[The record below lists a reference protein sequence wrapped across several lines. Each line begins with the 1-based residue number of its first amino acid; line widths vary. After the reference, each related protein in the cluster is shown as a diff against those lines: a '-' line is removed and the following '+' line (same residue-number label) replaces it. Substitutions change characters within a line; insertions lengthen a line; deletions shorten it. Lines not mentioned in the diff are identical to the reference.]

1 MNVGRHENLPQA
13 LRNRTIVVSH
23 ALPYLGTRQPSDLLL
38 RCKIVEEVLAGAAA
52 SSRAS
57 ITAAAEALSVP
68 DFAMGR
74 GLPALRDELEP
85 YLPEI
90 PPRTAEANV
99 KTLEEFKVYSRMVP
113 KLRPFSTLSEDE
125 FLRAVLEIHR
135 RLGTGA
141 NQLRQTPVWTRRDST
156 GNALLYP
163 DARECRALLGRLHTF
178 IATNAPA
185 NPALCAVAGYAALI
199 QIHPFND
206 GNGRTARTFFN
217 LLLSSELRVRHFV
230 PLQALKA
237 QWPGSYIIKL
247 RRAMH
252 QSDLVPIAD
261 YFAALVRIS
270 SSLQR

>member
-1 MNVGRHENLPQA
+1 MNLGRHENLPQA
-13 LRNRTIVVSH
+13 LRNRTIVVGH
-23 ALPYLGTRQPSDLLL
+23 ALPYLGARQPSALLL
-38 RCKIVEEVLAGAAA
+38 RCKIVEQVLGGAAA

-57 ITAAAEALSVP
+57 IIRAAEALSAP

-85 YLPEI
+85 YLPET
-90 PPRTAEANV
+90 PPLTAEGNA
-99 KTLEEFKVYSRMVP
+99 KALEEFAVYSRMLP
-113 KLRPFSTLSEDE
+113 RLRPFNTLSEDE
-125 FLRAVLEIHR
+125 FVGALVEIHR
-135 RLGTGA
+135 RLGTGT
-141 NQLRQTPVWTRRDST
+141 NQLRQGPVWTRRDST

-163 DARECRALLGRLHTF
+163 DARECRALLGRLHAFVVKNGPTSQ
-178 IATNAPA
+178 
-185 NPALCAVAGYAALI
+185 ALCAVAGYAALI

-217 LLLSSELRVRHFV
+217 LLLSSGLGLRHFI

-270 SSLQR
+270 SALQR